1 MKNVLSLLLCLFI
14 FSAPTLAQNVPAAK
28 QHRVVFHLAS
38 DDTLVYQ
45 MVVRQVNNILGVWPT
60 ARVEVL
66 ANSLGVNMF
75 RREGSKLEKPVQALV
90 DKGVVF
96 AVCQNS
102 MRAMKLTKDDMLKQ
116 ATFVP
121 VGVAELVM
129 KQEDGWSYIKAGF

>member
-1 MKNVLSLLLCLFI
+1 MKNTLFTLLCLF
-14 FSAPTLAQNVPAAK
+14 SLTAPALAQTQPAAK
-28 QHRVVFHLAS
+28 EHRVVFHLAT

-45 MVVRQVNNILGVWPT
+45 MVIRQVNNILNVWPT
-60 ARVEVL
+60 AKIEVL
-66 ANSLGVNMF
+66 ANSLGISMF
-75 RREGSKLEKPVQALV
+75 RREGSKLEKPVQALTE
-90 DKGVVF
+90 KGVIF

-116 ATFVP
+116 ATYVP